1 MEEYRSLAPPAGVK
15 VFRFQAPLYYANKEV
30 FLRNLYR
37 AVGVEPFAELT
48 RRRKDEKK
56 AAALTLKHQ
65 EANGAKANGEAAVR
79 LQAELDF
86 HAIVLDCSAV
96 PFVDSS
102 GVSTLRGTLKEYK
115 DIGVSVILANCNT
128 PVIDAM
134 KGAQIFGKNDKDM
147 SSMLFYTVHA
157 AVLHA
162 NASFTESQSSPGDS
176 EV

>member
-1 MEEYRSLAPPAGVK
+1 MK
-15 VFRFQAPLYYANKEV
+15 VFRFQAPLYYANKDV
-30 FLRNLYR
+30 FLRSLHR

-56 AAALTLKHQ
+56 AAALSLKHQ
-65 EANGAKANGEAAVR
+65 EANGEAAVR

-102 GVSTLRGTLKEYK
+102 GVSTLKVTLKEYK
-115 DIGVSVILANCNT
+115 DIGVSVILASCNA

-134 KGAQIFGKNDKDM
+134 KGAQIFGENDKDV
-147 SSMLFYTVHA
+147 SGVLFHTVHA

-162 NASFTESQSSPGDS
+162 NASFPESGSSPGDS